1 MSTLYYG
8 GAIHTLRT
16 PEECFEAMGVENGRV
31 VWLGHTA
38 AGRWEK
44 RVDLAGMHVYPALT
58 DSHLHLLYTLVL
70 AANSFI
76 CLLYTSPSPRDS

>member
-38 AGRWEK
+38 AGR
-44 RVDLAGMHVYPALT
+44 
-58 DSHLHLLYTLVL
+58 
-70 AANSFI
+70 
-76 CLLYTSPSPRDS
+76 